1 MTQIQKKFGRRRMK
15 WTMAT
20 IRSRMDHH
28 EKAKKRKDCIAKSH
42 YSTRRTV
49 DWAEFHLMGAAW
61 SFSVMACTYKVV
73 HSGKHSEGMRARVE
87 QIGTIFFCTVPIKSF
102 FSLSC

>member
-28 EKAKKRKDCIAKSH
+28 EKAKKRKDCIAKLH

-73 HSGKHSEGMRARVE
+73 QAGKKSRGMRRGLSRE
-87 QIGTIFFCTVPIKSF
+87 GRFFFHGSDKIFF
-102 FSLSC
+102 